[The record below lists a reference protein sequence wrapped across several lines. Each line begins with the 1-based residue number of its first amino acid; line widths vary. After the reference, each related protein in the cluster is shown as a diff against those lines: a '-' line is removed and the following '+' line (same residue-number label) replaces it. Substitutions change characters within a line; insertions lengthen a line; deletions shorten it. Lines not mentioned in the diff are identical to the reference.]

1 MVVKLHCGTVLGDE
15 LSAMLTTTL
24 TTTLTTSRPC
34 LPRNLKVANIR
45 LKLFVRDCP
54 KGRTIRKVMGGGGEI
69 TQKKFMQGKMPR
81 KKIHAKEKV
90 KKKNSCRRKVQL

>member
-15 LSAMLTTTL
+15 LSAML

-45 LKLFVRDCP
+45 LKLFVRDCL
-54 KGRTIRKVMGGGGEI
+54 KGRTIRKVMGGGV
-69 TQKKFMQGKMPR
+69 GK
-81 KKIHAKEKV
+81 
-90 KKKNSCRRKVQL
+90 